1 MTETL
6 QGKGEL
12 RCGDPLSK
20 DYIEASYHIVINTSM
35 REVRRGFPPVSQAT
49 ATIHLIQPVDNSI
62 ILEPGVYYLKTH
74 NEILKMKNLG
84 GAIWRMLSQN

>member
-12 RCGDPLSK
+12 RYGDPLS
-20 DYIEASYHIVINTSM
+20 DNYIEANYHIVIDTTM
-35 REVRRGFPPVSQAT
+35 RDVRSEFSPVPQTT
-49 ATIHLIQPVDNSI
+49 ATVDLIQPLDGSI
-62 ILEPGVYYLKTH
+62 TLEPGIYYLKTSDE
-74 NEILKMKNLG
+74 NLKVKNLG